1 MECLL
6 RIVSRMPPPTDI
18 PPGHDDGTDT
28 QEPSILMVFGAR
40 RGGMCLSEKPRTC
53 RFVPPKPDQ
62 ASRRSPGLD
71 SVPTRLNSTCRFLP
85 ATIPG
90 TEGENSV
97 LALGTAHQHRPV
109 HSQASMEWSA
119 TATADA
125 PTTAAAMPPAAKQ
138 AKAAAA
144 VTSRNVSLPRSR
156 MTCWLSRDTRISA
169 RSPRETTRLEDVEAW

>member
-109 HSQASMEWSA
+109 HSQASMGVECQCDGRRPHNSRGNA
-119 TATADA
+119 PSGETGEGRCSGNQQERVPSQVADD
-125 PTTAAAMPPAAKQ
+125 ML
-138 AKAAAA
+138 A
-144 VTSRNVSLPRSR
+144 VTGHSHIGSIP
-156 MTCWLSRDTRISA
+156 T
-169 RSPRETTRLEDVEAW
+169 